1 MYVMELNDNGKWIV
15 GFYRP
20 DGTWVDAP
28 DLRPD
33 GQSNYNVL
41 DAMETV
47 NYLNGGNRR

>member
-1 MYVMELNDNGKWIV
+1 MRMERNENGKWIV

-33 GQSNYNVL
+33 GQGSYYER
-41 DAMETV
+41 DAMEIV
-47 NYLNGGNRR
+47 SYLNGGTRR